1 MDYIEYKI
9 LSTLQSNARLTNLE
23 LAKQVGLSASPCL
36 RRVKSLEDIGIIS
49 GYSAIIDQNKVD
61 LSVNV
66 FVQISL
72 ERQSEEGLEIFEE
85 KIIEYK
91 EVMEAYLM
99 TGEADYL
106 LRIVVKDLQTYE
118 KFLKEN
124 LTRIP
129 GISSIRSY
137 FSLKQVTRKYN
148 LPIIN
153 PKSIEK

>member
-137 FSLKQVTRKYN
+137 FSLKQITRKYN

>member
-9 LSTLQSNARLTNLE
+9 LSTLQSNARLNNIE
-23 LAKQVGLSASPCL
+23 LAKKVGLSPSPCL
-36 RRVKSLEDIGIIS
+36 RRVRALEEKGIIS
-49 GYSAIIDQNKVD
+49 GYSAIINQNKVE

-66 FVQISL
+66 FVQVSL
-72 ERQSEEGLEIFEE
+72 EKQSEDKLEIFEE
-85 KIIEYK
+85 KIKEYN

-99 TGEADYL
+99 TGDADYL

-124 LTRIP
+124 LTSIP

-137 FSLKQVTRKYN
+137 FSLKQVTRKFN
-148 LPIIN
+148 LPIHN
-153 PKSIEK
+153 PKNNS